1 MSPESRRELLQRLL
15 IASAVLFFFL
25 GAAFLN
31 PHPGAAGEPASP
43 KFIFIFV
50 ADGAGT
56 THLEITRLYSQHAHR
71 EGLIISDRILG
82 GGFLGLMTTHSADS
96 LITDS
101 AAAATALAS
110 GCKAK
115 NGAVGICAD
124 GRTAKTVFEIGKERG
139 MRLGLVTNAEIYDAT
154 PAAFASHAESRNL
167 FSSIIDQYL
176 KLEPDLLMGGGR
188 EYFLPQRQP
197 ESRRKDPK
205 DMVSLFRKRG
215 FNYVTNREELM
226 AARGPKLLGL
236 FSLGPM
242 SFETD
247 RNPKIEPSLYDM
259 TQAALRVLQ
268 GNLARGFIILVENE
282 NIDNAGHRSNLAAL
296 VRDFKEL
303 DRAVGLA
310 YEFYRRHP
318 QETLILVTSDH
329 ETGGLT
335 LAGKRRQ
342 IVPGSRPDPLSEL
355 IGPER
360 AQNIQVSWSTLGHTS
375 QPVFVGALGIG
386 AERFRGYQDN
396 IDFARH
402 LFALLRVENRTA
414 R

>member
-1 MSPESRRELLQRLL
+1 MNPKSQRELLQRLL

-25 GAAFLN
+25 GAKFLN
-31 PHPGAAGEPASP
+31 PDPGEAAEPSLP
-43 KFIFIFV
+43 RFIFIFV

-56 THLEITRLYSQHAHR
+56 THLELTRLYSQHAHR
-71 EGLIISDRILG
+71 EGLIITDRILG
-82 GGFLGLMTTHSADS
+82 GGFLGLMTTHSANS

-139 MRLGLVTNAEIYDAT
+139 MRLGLLTNAEIYDAT
-154 PAAFASHAESRNL
+154 PAAFASHAESRKL

-188 EYFLPQRQP
+188 DYFLPERQP
-197 ESRRKDPK
+197 GSRRKDPK

-226 AARGPKLLGL
+226 AAQGPKLLGL

-247 RNPKIEPSLYDM
+247 RNPKIEPSPYDM
-259 TQAALRVLQ
+259 TQAALRILQ
-268 GNLARGFIILVENE
+268 ANLARGFIILVENE
-282 NIDNAGHRSNLAAL
+282 NIDSAAHRSNLATL
-296 VRDFKEL
+296 VRDFREL
-303 DRAVGLA
+303 DRAVGVA
-310 YEFYRRHP
+310 YEFYQHYP

-335 LAGKRRQ
+335 LTGKRKQ
-342 IVPGSRPDPLSEL
+342 LIPSFRPDALSEL

-360 AQNIQVSWSTLGHTS
+360 AKNVQVQWSTSGHTS

-396 IDFARH
+396 TDFARH
-402 LFALLRVENRTA
+402 LFALLQVKTSR
-414 R
+414 

>member
-1 MSPESRRELLQRLL
+1 MNPHSRRERFRRVL
-15 IASAVLFFFL
+15 IVSAVLFFFL
-25 GAAFLN
+25 GLEFLN
-31 PHPGAAGEPASP
+31 PDPGRAGEPAQP
-43 KFIFIFV
+43 RFIFIFV

-56 THLEITRLYSQHAHR
+56 THLEITRLYSRHAHR
-71 EGLIISDRILG
+71 EGLIISDRVLSE
-82 GGFLGLMTTHSADS
+82 GFLGLMTTHSADS

-101 AAAATALAS
+101 AAAATALAG

-124 GRTAKTVFEIGKERG
+124 GRAPKTVFEIAKERG
-139 MRLGLVTNAEIYDAT
+139 RRLGLITNAEIYDAT
-154 PAAFASHAESRNL
+154 PAAFASHAKSRNL
-167 FSSIIDQYL
+167 STSIIDQYL
-176 KLEPDLLMGGGR
+176 KLEPNLLMGGGR
-188 EYFLPQRQP
+188 EYFLPESQP
-197 ESRRKDPK
+197 GSRRKDQK
-205 DMVSLFRKRG
+205 DMVSQFRKRG
-215 FNYVTNREELM
+215 FAYAANREELM

-247 RNPKIEPSLYDM
+247 RNPKIEPSLHDM
-259 TQAALRVLQ
+259 TQTALRILQ
-268 GNLARGFIILVENE
+268 EDLASGFIILVENE
-282 NIDNAGHRSNLAAL
+282 NIDSAGHGSNLAAL

-310 YEFYRRHP
+310 YEFYQQHP
-318 QETLILVTSDH
+318 RETLILVTSDH

-335 LAGKRRQ
+335 LAGKRRKL
-342 IVPGSRPDPLSEL
+342 IPGFRRDALSEL
-355 IGPER
+355 VGPEQAR
-360 AQNIQVSWSTLGHTS
+360 SIQISWSTRGHTA

-396 IDFARH
+396 TDFARH
-402 LFALLRVENRTA
+402 LFGLLGVEKRTA